1 MTPAASSALVRR
13 RQADG
18 DRDTASA
25 RSTLAIRPSCC
36 SRATMARSIAS
47 KLSSGTTPRISAYLT
62 ARYCVSRLILARIC
76 NRVRRFLR
84 HAHGMTTSR
93 AAALYIGALLGPSVL
108 IVPGLAAAI
117 AGPAS
122 IIDWVALL
130 VLSGLLAWVFTA
142 LGRRVRDGGGI
153 AAYARAGLGDRAGA
167 AVGWSFLAGVV
178 VGAPVVCQAG
188 ADYLAE
194 LFDLGRGAGSALAAI
209 LLLAVLAVTLAGAR
223 ASSAAQLGLVVV
235 LIALVA
241 VAVLGG
247 AGHLRL
253 HNWTPFAP
261 HGPASVGPA
270 ATVLMLS
277 FVGWEAIAPMTSRL
291 RDPDR
296 QLPRVILIAF
306 VVTSAVYVALAVMT
320 IGVLGPAADGAAP
333 LADLL
338 RVAIGPAGAVVA
350 AVVAVALVLT
360 AVNAYLTGATAL
372 AEQLLPNSRPKI
384 LQLAVAVSGMAILAA
399 IGAGWVSL
407 TQLVAVPTA
416 FFLTVYLFCTA
427 SATRILR
434 GPVRVAGG
442 SACAVTVVILGFS
455 GPALVVVAAVIAVAA
470 LTGKR
475 SPHGGR
481 DVNPAGVPPPL
492 ATRQA
497 MAIGAQLHNCHP
509 SVV

>member
-1 MTPAASSALVRR
+1 ML
-13 RQADG
+13 
-18 DRDTASA
+18 
-25 RSTLAIRPSCC
+25 
-36 SRATMARSIAS
+36 
-47 KLSSGTTPRISAYLT
+47 
-62 ARYCVSRLILARIC
+62 
-76 NRVRRFLR
+76 RFLR

-194 LFDLGRGAGSALAAI
+194 LFDLGRGAGSALAAV

-223 ASSAAQLGLVVV
+223 ASSAAQLGLVIV
-235 LIALVA
+235 LMALVA

-253 HNWTPFAP
+253 HNWMPFAP

-360 AVNAYLTGATAL
+360 AVNAYLTGAAAL

-427 SATRILR
+427 SAARILR

-442 SACAVTVVILGFS
+442 AAGAVTVVILGFS

-481 DVNPAGVPPPL
+481 DVVNPAGVPPP

-497 MAIGAQLHNCHP
+497 TAIGAQLRNCHA
-509 SVV
+509 STV

>member
-1 MTPAASSALVRR
+1 
-13 RQADG
+13 
-18 DRDTASA
+18 
-25 RSTLAIRPSCC
+25 
-36 SRATMARSIAS
+36 
-47 KLSSGTTPRISAYLT
+47 
-62 ARYCVSRLILARIC
+62 
-76 NRVRRFLR
+76 
-84 HAHGMTTSR
+84 MTTSR

-122 IIDWVALL
+122 IVDWVALL

-142 LGRRVRDGGGI
+142 LGRSVRDGGGV
-153 AAYARAGLGDRAGA
+153 AGYARAGLGDRAGA
-167 AVGWSFLAGVV
+167 TVGWCFLAGVV

-188 ADYLAE
+188 ANYLAD
-194 LFDLGRGAGSALAAI
+194 LFELGRGASTAFAAV

-241 VAVLGG
+241 VAVVGG

-261 HGPASVGPA
+261 HGPVSVGPA

-277 FVGWEAIAPMTSRL
+277 FVGWEAIAPMTGRL

-320 IGVLGPAADGAAP
+320 IGVLGRAADGAAP

-338 RVAIGPAGAVVA
+338 RVAIGPAGALVA

-360 AVNAYLTGATAL
+360 AVNAYLTGAAAL
-372 AEQLLPNSRPKI
+372 AEQLLPNSRPKT
-384 LQLAVAVSGMAILAA
+384 LQFSVAVSGITILATV
-399 IGAGWVSL
+399 GAGWVSL
-407 TQLVAVPTA
+407 PHLVAVPTA

-427 SATRILR
+427 SATRVLR
-434 GPVRVAGG
+434 GPVRLAAGA
-442 SACAVTVVILGFS
+442 ACAATVVILGFS
-455 GPALVVVAAVIAVAA
+455 GPALVIVAAVVAVAA
-470 LTGKR
+470 LTARR
-475 SPHGGR
+475 SADRARH
-481 DVNPAGVPPPL
+481 VNPADLPSPATTQAVTTAVPTRKGRPSTVYSRPGERSGANPP
-492 ATRQA
+492 ASDTSSWA
-497 MAIGAQLHNCHP
+497 C
-509 SVV
+509 SVVPDPRRQVPRGGCDAARSSRGTRGAGPAAQRGAGPAERHACNAWRARGWQDGAAGLCD

>member
-1 MTPAASSALVRR
+1 
-13 RQADG
+13 
-18 DRDTASA
+18 
-25 RSTLAIRPSCC
+25 
-36 SRATMARSIAS
+36 
-47 KLSSGTTPRISAYLT
+47 
-62 ARYCVSRLILARIC
+62 
-76 NRVRRFLR
+76 
-84 HAHGMTTSR
+84 MTTSR

-122 IIDWVALL
+122 IVDWVALL

-153 AAYARAGLGDRAGA
+153 AAYARAGLGDRAGV
-167 AVGWSFLAGVV
+167 AVGWCFLAGVV

-188 ADYLAE
+188 AAYLAE
-194 LFDLGRGAGSALAAI
+194 LFDLGRGASTAFAAA
-209 LLLAVLAVTLAGAR
+209 LLLAVLGVTLAGAR

-241 VAVLGG
+241 VAALGG
-247 AGHLRL
+247 AGHLRM

-261 HGPASVGPA
+261 HGAASVGPA

-306 VVTSAVYVALAVMT
+306 VVTSTVYLALAVLT
-320 IGVLGPAADGAAP
+320 IGVLGSAADGAAP

-338 RVAIGPAGAVVA
+338 RVAIGPAGALVA
-350 AVVAVALVLT
+350 AVVAIALVLT
-360 AVNAYLTGATAL
+360 AVNAYLTGAAAL
-372 AEQLLPNSRPKI
+372 AEQLLPHSRPKL
-384 LQLAVAVSGMAILAA
+384 LQLAVAVSGMIILAA
-399 IGAGWVSL
+399 LDAGFVSL

-434 GPVRVAGG
+434 GPVRMAAGA
-442 SACAVTVVILGFS
+442 ACAVTIVILGFS
-455 GPALVVVAAVIAVAA
+455 GPALVVVAVVIAAAA
-470 LTGKR
+470 LIRRRARHGARKVNATGTTSAVADDRPSHPSR
-475 SPHGGR
+475 SRRSVRAGSTTYRPRSCRQGDRTVVR
-481 DVNPAGVPPPL
+481 D
-492 ATRQA
+492 RQA
-497 MAIGAQLHNCHP
+497 RANPFPQRGAASLAQRHGIAR
-509 SVV
+509 